1 MSRCSPLTTATAV
14 ALTLILA
21 LPSTGASS
29 PRVARLWFDHAM
41 ALPGVTL
48 SPGTYV
54 FEQHDP
60 SSPDLVVVRSRD
72 RKIIYFL
79 GFTTR
84 VDRPAWLPDD
94 RSITADQIEA
104 GAPPRIAAWYPA
116 NDTRGYAFLYGN

>member
-1 MSRCSPLTTATAV
+1 MSRCSPLTTAAAV
-14 ALTLILA
+14 AVILLVS
-21 LPSTGASS
+21 LPSTGDTS
-29 PRVARLWFDHAM
+29 PRTARLWFDHAM

-48 SPGTYV
+48 SPGTYL

-72 RKIIYFL
+72 RKTIHFL

-84 VDRPAWLPDD
+84 VERPAWLPAD
-94 RSITADQIEA
+94 RSIAADEIEA

-116 NDTRGYAFLYGN
+116 YDSRGYAFLYGR

>member
-1 MSRCSPLTTATAV
+1 MCRSPLTSATAV
-14 ALTLILA
+14 ALILLLA
-21 LPSTGASS
+21 PPSTGAAS
-29 PRVARLWFDHAM
+29 PRTARLWFDHAM

-72 RKIIYFL
+72 RKTVYFL
-79 GFTTR
+79 GFTAR
-84 VDRPAWLPDD
+84 VERPSWLPAD
-94 RSITADQIEA
+94 RSITADEIEA

-116 NDTRGYAFLYGN
+116 HDTRGYAFLYGR